1 MTPVTGQVTLL
12 LIIMIQKFKHK
23 GLKRFFE
30 SGNASGLNSQHVTRL
45 RYVLALLQ
53 TAETIEDMDLPGL
66 KLHELKG
73 KRLGTWAVKI
83 SGTWRVT
90 FKLRKGDAVD
100 VNYEDY
106 H

>member
-1 MTPVTGQVTLL
+1 
-12 LIIMIQKFKHK
+12 MIQKFKHK
-23 GLKRFFE
+23 GLKQLFE
-30 SGNASGLNSQHVTRL
+30 SGNASGVNPQHVTRL
-45 RYVLALLQ
+45 RYVLALLE

-73 KRLGTWAVKI
+73 KRSGTWAVKI
-83 SGTWRVT
+83 SANWRVT

-100 VNYEDY
+100 INYEDY

>member
-1 MTPVTGQVTLL
+1 
-12 LIIMIQKFKHK
+12 MIQKFKHK
-23 GLKRFFE
+23 GLKQLFE
-30 SGNASGLNSQHVTRL
+30 SGKVSGVNPQHLTRL
-45 RYVLALLQ
+45 RYVLALLE

-66 KLHELKG
+66 DPHELKG
-73 KRLGTWAVKI
+73 KRAGTWAVKI
-83 SGTWRVT
+83 SGNWRVT